1 MKCCRSRSLTCPCHC
16 RRRSRN
22 RPRRSPKPSRGASRL
37 ASRIR
42 CTRTRNQHLVK
53 KVFPHWY
60 EWKEAG
66 VRGLPSPFINLD
78 ERGRETPPPSLL
90 PLLPRKGFLD
100 EGLVVDRYAG
110 SVSEYAVLTPAHRGP
125 LHLHSYGTLLCPA
138 QRPFP
143 IYAISAS
150 SPMSTPA
157 RRRPPSA
164 SCTTPG
170 ASTPSSTFTI
180 PRI

>member
-1 MKCCRSRSLTCPCHC
+1 MKGDGIPLTPGCGPLSL
-16 RRRSRN
+16 
-22 RPRRSPKPSRGASRL
+22 
-37 ASRIR
+37 
-42 CTRTRNQHLVK
+42 
-53 KVFPHWY
+53 
-60 EWKEAG
+60 
-66 VRGLPSPFINLD
+66 
-78 ERGRETPPPSLL
+78 
-90 PLLPRKGFLD
+90 RKDFLG

-125 LHLHSYGTLLCPA
+125 LHLHSSGTLLCPA

-164 SCTTPG
+164 SCITPG

-180 PRI
+180 PGI